1 MWGIKMKRRAKYD
14 RHKSDKM
21 KKAKMAI
28 LFAVVALLVIGG
40 GAVTAKKVFNHFET
54 AQAKQAEQEDTAS
67 ADNSQANDG
76 DTSDDSTKKDPEV
89 DGDENPYS
97 ETPKFIEHYLNQQA
111 RGEMPDGADGQ
122 KVVYLTFDDGPSE
135 TVTPQILDILEKEN
149 VHATFFVLGKYVDSS
164 EKGKELIKRMI
175 SDGDAIGIH
184 TYSHDYNYLY
194 PNRTVNVDNFMSDV
208 DKTRAALKNV
218 LGDDFE
224 TQAIRYP
231 GGHMSWKNTEPL
243 DKIFEEKG
251 YSYIDWNALSKD
263 AEGPKKNAEQLAQ
276 EAIKSAGTKEKVVL
290 LMHDTYG
297 KEETAKS
304 LPTIIQYF
312 KDQGYQFKVIK

>member
-1 MWGIKMKRRAKYD
+1 MKRRLKYD
-14 RHKSDKM
+14 RHKSHKM
-21 KKAKMAI
+21 KKAKIAI
-28 LFAVVALLVIGG
+28 LFVAVALVVIAG
-40 GAVTAKKVFNHFET
+40 GAVMATKVFNYFET
-54 AQAKQAEQEDTAS
+54 VQAKQVESEDTAS
-67 ADNSQANDG
+67 ANNSQAADNNS
-76 DTSDDSTKKDPEV
+76 DTNTKKDPEI
-89 DGDENPYS
+89 DGDENPDS

-164 EKGKELIKRMI
+164 EKSKELIKRMI
-175 SDGDAIGIH
+175 DDGNAIGIH

-208 DKTRAALKNV
+208 DKTRTALKNV

-231 GGHMSWKNTEPL
+231 GGHMSWKNTQPL
-243 DKIFEEKG
+243 DEIFEERG

-304 LPTIIQYF
+304 LPAIIQYF